1 MKQFLTN
8 MRPENFEDVIAA
20 ISLYRPGPM
29 ESIPRYIQGKHDP
42 SSVRY
47 ETPLLKP
54 ILDVTYGCM
63 VYQEQVMQIV
73 RDLAGYSYGRSDL
86 VRRAMAKKKHDVMAK
101 EKEIFIHGQVENGQ
115 VVVPGAVRNG
125 VPEDVAKQIFDEMTA
140 FASYAFNKSHAA
152 AYALVAVQTAWLKLH
167 YPVQFM
173 AALMNSVAGNSD
185 KVSFYIQTCK
195 KRGIRVLPPDVNK
208 SQEKFSVEEGAIRFG
223 FAGVKNLGHGAIQ
236 AIVAERAAG
245 GPYRDIFDFCERVAC
260 AAVNKKCVE
269 SLIRAGAMD
278 ALPGNRAQKLGVYER
293 AIDAAG
299 RRQKTAV
306 QGQLSLFDAVEDV
319 EIAPPPLPDLPEF
332 SRQDQLRMEREVT
345 GVYITGHPLDEYE
358 AELSKLEVNSQVL
371 QSLSEEADGANLAFV
386 GDGIN
391 DAPVLTRADVGIAMG
406 AMGSDAAIEAADVV
420 LMDDKP
426 SNISRAIG
434 LARRTMRIV
443 WQNIVFALGVKL
455 AVLVLAAVGIANMW
469 LAVFADVGVAI
480 LAILNAMR
488 CMNVKGLRK

>member
-1 MKQFLTN
+1 
-8 MRPENFEDVIAA
+8 
-20 ISLYRPGPM
+20 
-29 ESIPRYIQGKHDP
+29 
-42 SSVRY
+42 
-47 ETPLLKP
+47 
-54 ILDVTYGCM
+54 
-63 VYQEQVMQIV
+63 
-73 RDLAGYSYGRSDL
+73 
-86 VRRAMAKKKHDVMAK
+86 
-101 EKEIFIHGQVENGQ
+101 
-115 VVVPGAVRNG
+115 
-125 VPEDVAKQIFDEMTA
+125 MTA

-173 AALMNSVAGNSD
+173 AALMNSFSGNSD
-185 KVSFYIQTCK
+185 KVGYTYIYSRHPRAAAGREQLAGEVL
-195 KRGIRVLPPDVNK
+195 RGRRGHPLWLRGG
-208 SQEKFSVEEGAIRFG
+208 EKPRPR
-223 FAGVKNLGHGAIQ
+223 AIQ
-236 AIVAERAAG
+236 AIVAEREAG

-371 QSLSEEADGANLAFV
+371 QGLSEEADGGMAWDQKLVSMAASSPSAN
-386 GDGIN
+386 
-391 DAPVLTRADVGIAMG
+391 
-406 AMGSDAAIEAADVV
+406 
-420 LMDDKP
+420 
-426 SNISRAIG
+426 
-434 LARRTMRIV
+434 
-443 WQNIVFALGVKL
+443 
-455 AVLVLAAVGIANMW
+455 
-469 LAVFADVGVAI
+469 
-480 LAILNAMR
+480 
-488 CMNVKGLRK
+488 